1 MENELLEILKKVKA
15 LYIKYGI
22 KSITMDDVA
31 RELGISKKTLYQYVQ
46 NKDELVEKV
55 VDLHQAEQDVF
66 FEKIKS
72 KKLNAIQSLLWV
84 NKLISK
90 MMEDYNPSV
99 EFDLKKYHS
108 SVFRKI
114 KERGQ
119 KKMFDSVLDNII
131 QGKKEGLYRSNIN
144 ETLIAKMYV
153 LRVEMM
159 MESDVISR
167 DEMRD
172 PENIGQ
178 ILEYH
183 IRGIASEK
191 GIKEYEEYKK
201 YLDNANNTL

>member
-1 MENELLEILKKVKA
+1 MNNLEMENELLEILKKVKA

-172 PENIGQ
+172 PENISQ

-191 GIKEYEEYKK
+191 GIKEYEEY
-201 YLDNANNTL
+201 